1 MSKNAGQ
8 TKKNLKTKEFNE
20 IRLSRA
26 NAAFRWNLWFC
37 FVFVWFGRRFCLCIS
52 KAFRFF
58 WFFWVWPALFAHVC
72 RDQPI
77 CSNSVRKPIRTSEPR
92 RPVRTTNTISNR
104 HWPACPEDGVH
115 FVIYVLFWFV
125 SICFKY
131 LGATFWWK
139 TIAFISCLDKK
150 KGESRAPPPW
160 TNQWPPNCISKNAGQ
175 TPKNQKN
182 LNAFEIHEQKRRP
195 NPKKQKKKF

>member
-8 TKKNLKTKEFNE
+8 TKKKQKKPKSSMKSACPGQMLHSVE
-20 IRLSRA
+20 I
-26 NAAFRWNLWFC
+26 FGF
-37 FVFVWFGRRFCLCIS
+37 FGFGRRFCLCIS

-104 HWPACPEDGVH
+104 HWPACPEDGVR
-115 FVIYVLFWFV
+115 FVIYILFLFVLSFKIFG
-125 SICFKY
+125 SHLLMKNHCFYK
-131 LGATFWWK
+131 LSGK
-139 TIAFISCLDKK
+139 N
-150 KGESRAPPPW
+150 GESRAPPH
-160 TNQWPPNCISKNAGQ
+160 GQ
-175 TPKNQKN
+175 SNGHPIASAKTPAK
-182 LNAFEIHEQKRRP
+182 
-195 NPKKQKKKF
+195 PKKTQKT

>member
-8 TKKNLKTKEFNE
+8 TQKKPRNQRVQWNQAVQGKCCILLQSLFF
-20 IRLSRA
+20 
-26 NAAFRWNLWFC
+26 FR
-37 FVFVWFGRRFCLCIS
+37 FGRRFCLCIS

-150 KGESRAPPPW
+150 RGKPCAPPW

-175 TPKNQKN
+175 TQKT
-182 LNAFEIHEQKRRP
+182 
-195 NPKKQKKKF
+195 KKT